1 MRKCKICDSEM
12 LPLKKVIKNITYYDF
27 KCHEELMSHLF
38 IERVL
43 NDKVIILKARLSSEE
58 EDIVFKID
66 FDNPRIEIWSDTS
79 SDFPDS
85 IIINTAFNPD
95 FSDLNKLKLKI
106 KGLIVFS

>member
-66 FDNPRIEIWSDTS
+66 FDNPRTLYACFGRLV
-79 SDFPDS
+79 DFQLRKCPLYHT
-85 IIINTAFNPD
+85 IQYRQ
-95 FSDLNKLKLKI
+95 
-106 KGLIVFS
+106 